1 MRVDV
6 LYDEERLEKNGFFA
20 DKLTT
25 ALTSRG
31 VHSQILTSPPI
42 DLDGI
47 NGVVMRTVSQ
57 ETSERLE
64 SGGIRVFNNAKVAS
78 TANDKH
84 ITYKAVES
92 LGIKIMPYVLSD
104 TKGLEKIDYGAG
116 KIIKSRY
123 GHGGAQVY
131 AVYSYEEAI
140 AAFEGIGESDVIVQD
155 IASDTGRDVRAY
167 FLGGEYVVSML
178 RTSSTDFRSNFSL
191 GGNAEI
197 YYPDEELYAQMHKI
211 IENIGGDLIGI
222 DFIFNDGVAVFNE
235 IEDVVGCRM
244 VYAKSDIDIIE
255 RYAEYIVKV
264 LEEKGSDKKADT
276 K

>member
-1 MRVDV
+1 MIVDV
-6 LYDEERLEKNGFFA
+6 LYDQKRLEKNGFFA
-20 DKLTT
+20 NKLTT
-25 ALTSRG
+25 ALISRG
-31 VHSQILTSPPI
+31 VRSQILTSPPI
-42 DLDGI
+42 DLEGIDGI
-47 NGVVMRTVSQ
+47 VMRTVSQ
-57 ETSERLE
+57 ETSNRLE
-64 SGGIRVFNNAKVAS
+64 RRGIRVFNNAKVAS

-84 ITYKAVES
+84 LTYKAVES
-92 LGIKIMPYVLSD
+92 LGINIMPYILSD
-104 TKGLEKIDYGAG
+104 TKGLGKIDYSAG

-131 AVYSYEEAI
+131 AVYSHQEAI
-140 AAFEGIGESDVIVQD
+140 TAFEHIGDDDVIVQD

-191 GGNAEI
+191 GGEAEI
-197 YYPDEELYAQMHKI
+197 YHPDKILHEQMSRI
-211 IENIGGDLIGI
+211 VENIGGDLIGI

-244 VYAKSDIDIIE
+244 VYAKSDIDIID

-264 LEEKGSDKKADT
+264 LEDESGEKKVN
-276 K
+276 

>member
-6 LYDEERLEKNGFFA
+6 LYDEKRLEKNGFFA
-20 DKLTT
+20 NKLTT
-25 ALTSRG
+25 ALIIRG

-47 NGVVMRTVSQ
+47 DGVVMRTVSQ
-57 ETSERLE
+57 ETSQRLE
-64 SGGIRVFNNAKVAS
+64 SSGIRVFNNANVAS

-84 ITYKAVES
+84 VTYKAVKS
-92 LGIKIMPYVLSD
+92 LGVNIMPYVLSD
-104 TKGLEKIDYGAG
+104 TKGLGKIDYSAG

-131 AVYSYEEAI
+131 AVYSYQDAI
-140 AAFEGIGESDVIVQD
+140 TAFERIGDEDVIVQD

-191 GGNAEI
+191 GGKAEI
-197 YYPDEELYAQMHKI
+197 YHPDKILREQMNRI
-211 IENIGGDLIGI
+211 VENIGGDLIGI
-222 DFIFNDGVAVFNE
+222 DFIFNDGLGVFNE

-244 VYAKSDIDIIE
+244 VYAKSDIDIID

-264 LEEKGSDKKADT
+264 LEDKSGEKKVN
-276 K
+276 

>member
-6 LYDEERLEKNGFFA
+6 LYDEKRLEKNGFFA
-20 DKLTT
+20 NKLTT
-25 ALTSRG
+25 ALISRG

-42 DLDGI
+42 DLEGIDGI
-47 NGVVMRTVSQ
+47 VMRTVSQ
-57 ETSERLE
+57 ETSNRLE
-64 SGGIRVFNNAKVAS
+64 RRGIRVFNNAKVAS

-84 ITYKAVES
+84 LTYKAVES
-92 LGIKIMPYVLSD
+92 LGINIMPYVLSD
-104 TKGLEKIDYGAG
+104 TKGLKKIDYSAG

-123 GHGGAQVY
+123 GHGGEQVY
-131 AVYSYEEAI
+131 AVYSYQEAVT
-140 AAFEGIGESDVIVQD
+140 AFERIGDDDVIVQD
-155 IASDTGRDVRAY
+155 IASDRGRDVRAY

-178 RTSSTDFRSNFSL
+178 RTSSTDFRANFSL

-197 YYPDEELYAQMHKI
+197 YYPNEELYAQMHKI
-211 IENIGGDLIGI
+211 IEYIGGDLIGI

-244 VYAKSDIDIIE
+244 VYAKSDIDIID

-264 LEEKGSDKKADT
+264 LEDESGEKKVN
-276 K
+276 

>member
-6 LYDEERLEKNGFFA
+6 LYDEKRLQKNGFFA
-20 DKLTT
+20 NKLTT
-25 ALTSRG
+25 ALIIRG
-31 VHSQILTSPPI
+31 VHSHVLTSPPI

-47 NGVVMRTVSQ
+47 DGIVMRTVSQ
-57 ETSERLE
+57 ETSNRLE

-78 TANDKH
+78 VANDKH
-84 ITYKAVES
+84 ETYKRVES
-92 LGIKIMPYVLSD
+92 LGINIMPYVLSD
-104 TKGLEKIDYGAG
+104 IKGLGNIDYSAG

-123 GHGGAQVY
+123 GHGGEQVY
-131 AVYSYEEAI
+131 AVYSYQEAVT
-140 AAFEGIGESDVIVQD
+140 AFERIGDEDVIVQD
-155 IASDTGRDVRAY
+155 IASDRGRDVRAY

-197 YYPDEELYAQMHKI
+197 YYPNEELYAQMHKI
-211 IENIGGDLIGI
+211 VENIGGDLIGI
-222 DFIFNDGVAVFNE
+222 DFIFNDGLAVFNE

-244 VYAKSDIDIIE
+244 VYAKCDIDIID

-264 LEEKGSDKKADT
+264 LEDKSGEKKIN
-276 K
+276 